1 MQLSDAASAKPPQK
15 GHLIIVATIKSLLVF
30 LQYIRKKIRPAPS
43 LQTHAYNSIS
53 SGKCAP
59 QWAHTSRATQVRR
72 LQLEHFGQNKDGMLN
87 AAIKTTMP
95 LMTNK

>member
-1 MQLSDAASAKPPQK
+1 M
-15 GHLIIVATIKSLLVF
+15 
-30 LQYIRKKIRPAPS
+30 
-43 LQTHAYNSIS
+43 S

-72 LQLEHFGQNKDGMLN
+72 LQLEHFGQNKDGMLI